1 MAKERPLSIPVIL
14 GIKGKG
20 LDEAIKDTKRLSTQ
34 LGRLS
39 DTAVKAAAGFAAF
52 KGGQLVAN
60 FARNAV
66 DAGRDLQVNLNGL
79 QSVFGEL
86 TPQMVEFTK
95 ATAGI
100 GLSMAESAKAATFIG
115 SVLKQSGF
123 SMGEVTEQTQRLV
136 RAAADLS
143 LTFGYDVQE
152 SLLAIT
158 ALFRGEYDPIE
169 KFGVAMKQ
177 NEIEGEKLARGLEGL
192 TGSAERL
199 VDQQIRLELFYQRSA
214 DSMGA
219 YERQAGTLRVVQ
231 DNLRATFANMQ
242 QILGS
247 QLLPVVADLTASL
260 TPLIQAIGPILAAAL
275 RQTVPLLVSFTTN
288 TEGII
293 RAGVTF
299 VKIVAQVVAVMVA
312 LAKII
317 VENID
322 LIRIATIVIGS
333 MAAIF
338 YSLRIG
344 VVVFGALQSVVLA
357 LNVQLVSTAAA
368 LRAIKIGIFAI
379 PVLGTALG
387 IIALATDFL
396 GLGLAAQDAG
406 QKIEDSFDVD
416 ALLSDFDATAAGA
429 EDMLGDVGDAMAET
443 VGGAGNAAKDAVAEF
458 YNKLVDEAGKQ
469 QAKLRLQQLGA
480 SAGLIQSILG
490 AGEDWQRVF
499 DDVVSRGI
507 AGVADVQRLFQATAA
522 GFDEAMS
529 QWEEEYGEPFRQFR
543 DDALAARDALIEF
556 TREIDI
562 LPSIAETL
570 GEFER
575 SAVDNLASIEEKLKD
590 AFDNGQLLDG
600 SYQNLLAYA
609 RDEFQVLRQIERQ
622 RDDIIGRRNAAE
634 ALINSVQS
642 SIQSGARLV
651 GILGKVNT
659 EAKGVDVVEFANR
672 TVSAGTSLKEF
683 RTALLYNFVE
693 PIAQATSRADE
704 LVAGYRAVVERT
716 REFVENLKTLRA
728 LGLDPMLF
736 NQLVEAG
743 VEAGGATAQ
752 ALVEG
757 GSDTVTEINSLFKEL
772 DELGIELGEN
782 TAQVM
787 YGQGEN
793 FVDGIV
799 AGLEAQAGEL
809 EISAK
814 SIAEAFT
821 TTFEQVLID
830 GINAAIDAAEAA
842 MARMPRIED
851 FVGDLNFTPPTTT
864 TTTTTT
870 TTKPPIAGSRPSTSP
885 AASIIAREINN
896 AVAAA
901 TSRANL
907 REMGPIGFDRPQPAP
922 FSVSGTP
929 VSRGNVTYN
938 LYSSSS
944 TREIQNIITRGNSKA
959 GATVTTGRT
968 SRLSFGTG

>member
-830 GINAAIDAAEAA
+830 GINAAIDAVEAA

>member
-622 RDDIIGRRNAAE
+622 RDEIISRRNAAE

-642 SIQSGARLV
+642 SIVAGGRLV
-651 GILGKVNT
+651 GILGNVQT
-659 EAKGVDVVEFANR
+659 EAQGVDVVEFANR

-693 PIAQATSRADE
+693 PIEKAKSRADE
-704 LVAGYRAVVERT
+704 LVSGYRAVVDRT

-743 VEAGGATAQ
+743 VEAGGETA
-752 ALVEG
+752 
-757 GSDTVTEINSLFKEL
+757 S
-772 DELGIELGEN
+772 
-782 TAQVM
+782 
-787 YGQGEN
+787 
-793 FVDGIV
+793 
-799 AGLEAQAGEL
+799 
-809 EISAK
+809 
-814 SIAEAFT
+814 
-821 TTFEQVLID
+821 
-830 GINAAIDAAEAA
+830 
-842 MARMPRIED
+842 
-851 FVGDLNFTPPTTT
+851 
-864 TTTTTT
+864 
-870 TTKPPIAGSRPSTSP
+870 
-885 AASIIAREINN
+885 
-896 AVAAA
+896 
-901 TSRANL
+901 
-907 REMGPIGFDRPQPAP
+907 
-922 FSVSGTP
+922 
-929 VSRGNVTYN
+929 
-938 LYSSSS
+938 
-944 TREIQNIITRGNSKA
+944 
-959 GATVTTGRT
+959 
-968 SRLSFGTG
+968 